1 MTSIDF
7 PADDQ
12 GRRSTSAFG
21 KAVVADALRQVDPTG
36 AAAAQREPNWRGGYV
51 AHMRRL
57 VEAGLASPED
67 WRTIARSGLDSIH
80 SRLVVGDQ
88 PLAEWSASS
97 QPPKTAVIKGEAE
110 PLEELVIPYRGQRLK
125 GAELQAQLESWQKA
139 GVLEPGVIDAV
150 LTVAANPEWL
160 RADGRTIVAVGAG
173 SEMGPFTSL
182 LRWGAQVA
190 AVDLPRPDMWDR
202 LAGVAAE
209 RAGTMIVPTATG
221 DVKDAGVDVTSA
233 VPELTEWLAGLEG
246 QLVLGNYVYADGAA
260 NVRVCA
266 AVDALTTG
274 LLASTTRHCLGVLG
288 DADRCVR
295 SARGRRGLLGGCVCC
310 SVEGVEGADSAAA
323 GGLRQSFAHQAVHP
337 RNRPRSQRLV
347 GQPARPE
354 LRVGQ
359 APSALAGHSC
369 AH

>member
-36 AAAAQREPNWRGGYV
+36 AAAAQREPNWRAGYV

-88 PLAEWSASS
+88 PLAEWSARS

-125 GAELQAQLESWQKA
+125 GAELQAQLESWQEA

-160 RADGRTIVAVGAG
+160 RADGRTIVA
-173 SEMGPFTSL
+173 
-182 LRWGAQVA
+182 WGVLASR
-190 AVDLPRPDMWDR
+190 VDEVDARTTVLENEIKAYPSKDYFEEKFKNTNDR
-202 LAGVAAE
+202 LNRLDSSLTRRIE
-209 RAGTMIVPTATG
+209 RIETL
-221 DVKDAGVDVTSA
+221 K
-233 VPELTEWLAGLEG
+233 
-246 QLVLGNYVYADGAA
+246 Q
-260 NVRVCA
+260 
-266 AVDALTTG
+266 
-274 LLASTTRHCLGVLG
+274 
-288 DADRCVR
+288 
-295 SARGRRGLLGGCVCC
+295 
-310 SVEGVEGADSAAA
+310 
-323 GGLRQSFAHQAVHP
+323 
-337 RNRPRSQRLV
+337 
-347 GQPARPE
+347 
-354 LRVGQ
+354 
-359 APSALAGHSC
+359 
-369 AH
+369 